1 MDFFRFMLLVIVI
14 VCNCF
19 LTGFLGDPRGGLAIS
34 TEIGAAQGLPR
45 PVASGNAVETEIAA

>member
-1 MDFFRFMLLVIVI
+1 MLLVIVI

-19 LTGFLGDPRGGLAIS
+19 LTGFLGDPRGDLAIS